1 MAEEGKTPQQK
12 QEELQ
17 KMMSEIRESQ
27 QNIEALEK
35 QIEVINSSIKEV
47 ESTEETLEGI
57 EDIESG
63 SEILV
68 PIGSGSYIPAVI
80 KDTEK
85 VLTELGA
92 DLVAESP
99 PEKVIDLVGKRRK
112 DLEESLEEA
121 QERIDEL
128 KSNIEKMRPEA
139 QKLMTEVESEG
150 MDNKNQS
157 G

>member
-1 MAEEGKTPQQK
+1 MAEEEKTPQQK

-17 KMMSEIRESQ
+17 KMVSEIRGSQ

-35 QIEVINSSIKEV
+35 QIEVIKSSINEV

-57 EDIESG
+57 EEIESG
-63 SEILV
+63 AEILV
-68 PIGSGSYIPAVI
+68 PIGSGSYLPAVVQ
-80 KDTEK
+80 DTDK

-99 PEKVIDLVGKRRK
+99 PKKVIDIVEKRK
-112 DLEESLEEA
+112 SDLEESLEEA
-121 QERIDEL
+121 QERIDDL
-128 KSNIEKMRPEA
+128 KSNIEEIRPEA
-139 QKLMTEVESEG
+139 QKLMAEVESENI
-150 MDNKNQS
+150 DTENQS